1 MSTATAEVPET
12 RMSVQEYRLTEA
24 ASAVKR
30 EYLAGFVYEMA
41 GASEAHNTIATNL
54 TGLLYNQL
62 RGRSCQTFGSDMQV
76 RLQQPGGEY
85 FYYPD
90 AMIACDPTDVGHG
103 WRERPAALF
112 EIVSDSTRCTDEREK
127 RLAYL
132 GLGSLVAYVR
142 IEQDRPAVSIERR
155 AENGGWEIA
164 EFRGLDAVAR
174 LSGSLG
180 MIALPLAD
188 LYERV
193 TFPTQPPAA
202 RRDAPGHG
210 GSAA

>member
-1 MSTATAEVPET
+1 MSTATAEVPDT
-12 RMSVQEYRLTEA
+12 RMSVHEYRLTEA
-24 ASAVKR
+24 ASPVKR

-41 GASEAHNTIATNL
+41 GASEAHNTIAANL
-54 TGLLYNQL
+54 AGLLYNQL
-62 RGRSCQTFGSDMQV
+62 RGRSCQAFGSDMQV
-76 RLQQPGGEY
+76 RLKQPGGEY

-112 EIVSDSTRCTDEREK
+112 EIVSASTRHTDKREK

-132 GLGSLVAYVR
+132 GLGSLVAFVR
-142 IEQDRPAVSIERR
+142 IEQDQPAVSIEHR

-164 EFRGLDAVAR
+164 EFRGLETVAR
-174 LSGSLG
+174 LPGSLG
-180 MIALPLAD
+180 MVALPLAD

-193 TFPTQPPAA
+193 TLSTLPPPAPPA
-202 RRDAPGHG
+202 
-210 GSAA
+210 

>member
-1 MSTATAEVPET
+1 
-12 RMSVQEYRLTEA
+12 MSVQEYRLTEEQ
-24 ASAVKR
+24 SEVKR
-30 EYLAGFVYEMA
+30 EYLAGYVYAMA
-41 GASEAHNTIATNL
+41 GASEPHNRIASNL
-54 TGLLYNQL
+54 SGLLHGQL
-62 RGRSCQTFGSDMQV
+62 RGRPCESFGSDMQV
-76 RLQQPGGEY
+76 LLKQPGGEY

-112 EIVSDSTRCTDEREK
+112 EIVSESTRRSDEREK

-142 IEQDRPAVSIERR
+142 IEQDQPAVIVERR
-155 AENGGWEIA
+155 ASNGGWEIVELHCLA
-164 EFRGLDAVAR
+164 AVAK

-180 MIALPLAD
+180 MITLPLAE

-193 TFPTQPPAA
+193 TFPAQAPAA
-202 RRDAPGHG
+202 RRDSPAHE
-210 GSAA
+210 